1 MVYCTKKC
9 LFSFFFFN
17 NALDEMAYWKVM
29 LIKPCLTISLF
40 FLIFNNLKIS
50 LNSNNLACNIVMLSY
65 RLTWAADVV
74 GKIGELSEHDG
85 SVVAGYWQSCRARH
99 LHSLYLYVGDGR
111 AQLTR
116 PVDERFSAVQQAR
129 LPQSSHRLH
138 HSSTV
143 TLLNSFFISD
153 LPTN

>member
-1 MVYCTKKC
+1 
-9 LFSFFFFN
+9 
-17 NALDEMAYWKVM
+17 
-29 LIKPCLTISLF
+29 
-40 FLIFNNLKIS
+40 
-50 LNSNNLACNIVMLSY
+50 MLSY
-65 RLTWAADVV
+65 KLTWAADVV
-74 GKIGELSEHDG
+74 DKVGELSKHDR
-85 SVVAGYWQSCRARH
+85 SIVAGYWQGCGARN

-111 AQLTR
+111 PQLTR
-116 PVDERFSAVQQAR
+116 PVDESFSAVQQAW